1 MYKVSSKSDK
11 ALRIVFSQGNFNSDE
26 IEEIIE
32 SFSKI
37 VPVKQLYY
45 AQDTAEVLPAVLIF
59 SIGFAFGSIGQG
71 FFKAIG
77 SDLYQLAKEK
87 VIHIIKDKKSP
98 TIIFKLTYKNTQI
111 SIISRTNDRKELN
124 RVFDTIDKA
133 RDIAI
138 RELDKK
144 LTVKM
149 TNILVLYDD
158 GWKLGSA

>member
-1 MYKVSSKSDK
+1 MCKVSSTSDK

-45 AQDTAEVLPAVLIF
+45 AQDTVEILPTVLIF

-71 FFKAIG
+71 FFEAIG
-77 SDLYQLAKEK
+77 SDLYRIAKEK
-87 VIHIIKDKKSP
+87 VIHIIKNKKSP

-111 SIISRTNDRKELN
+111 SIISRTNDKKELN

-144 LTVKM
+144 LTLKM

-158 GWKLGSA
+158 GWKLDSA